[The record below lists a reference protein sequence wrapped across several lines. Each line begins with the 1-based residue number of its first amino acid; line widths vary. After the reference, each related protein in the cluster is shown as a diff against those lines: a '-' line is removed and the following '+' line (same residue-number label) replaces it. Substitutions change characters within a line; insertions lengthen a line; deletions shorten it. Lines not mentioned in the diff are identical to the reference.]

1 MYKAAI
7 KKLHSIMDKKYS
19 EYRGKF
25 FINRRNK
32 LIHLGMDRAIFD
44 NCNYRICLWGCEWF
58 LKELLPKNIEFEFF
72 RIPTLISCTKWKFD
86 YIIARRITS

>member
-1 MYKAAI
+1 
-7 KKLHSIMDKKYS
+7 MDK
-19 EYRGKF
+19 
-25 FINRRNK
+25 
-32 LIHLGMDRAIFD
+32 AIFD
-44 NCNYRICLWGCEWF
+44 NCNYRIYLWDCEWI